1 MDINNPY
8 FSIIIPTYNRAHLI
22 ESTLGSVL
30 NQTFIDYEVIIVDDG
45 STDNTS
51 QIVREFIE
59 LNSLKNFHYYFNE
72 NSERAAA
79 RNYGIVRAKGQW
91 ITFLD
96 SDDLFYPNHLQ
107 LAFDLIKTHSELQ
120 VIHSAYEFKTDKNE
134 FLRSVKYPKDKNL
147 NQALLKGNLV
157 SCFGMFLRHD
167 ITLLFKFNTDR
178 AFSGSEDWL
187 LWLQLAAR
195 YKIYFNCNVSGC
207 LVEHN
212 ARSVLQFD
220 EGQLLYRAKTL
231 YSLLKSDDVFLKAFG
246 VRAAKRVYGHML
258 TYTALH
264 LILNKKRKSGS
275 YLFFKGL
282 YYAPIELFSRRSLA
296 IIKHWL

>member
-1 MDINNPY
+1 MTPN
-8 FSIIIPTYNRAHLI
+8 FSIIIPTYNRAGLI
-22 ESTLGSVL
+22 IKTLLSVL
-30 NQTFIDYEVIIVDDG
+30 AQTYKDYEVLIIDDG
-45 STDNTS
+45 STDDTE
-51 QIVREFIE
+51 QRVKAFITE
-59 LNSLKNFHYYFNE
+59 HDCNHFKYFKKE
-72 NSERAAA
+72 NAERGAA
-79 RNYGIVRAKGQW
+79 RNYGMQLARGRYIS
-91 ITFLD
+91 FLD
-96 SDDLFYPNHLQ
+96 SDDLLYPEHLQ
-107 LAFDLIKTHSELQ
+107 YAYTFITLHNNPELVHQ
-120 VIHSAYEFKTDKNE
+120 AYEFKNE
-134 FLRSVKYPKDKNL
+134 QFLNPRAVKYPAIPHFNR
-147 NQALLKGNLV
+147 ALITANYL